1 MKRCRVPHIVLYWTV
16 LIGSLSM
23 QSNVYAQEEVGFG
36 CLGFVGGFAGYEFH
50 QVEAPGLNRY
60 VANLNQRLMDTTGQS
75 FAPFDM
81 IKGFRFGINFL
92 RQDIAGVRFTLKGFY
107 HTLSQ
112 KTEYE
117 YEGQDEVFK
126 NSLQLDR
133 NNFGLG
139 IDLGMSLFPL
149 VSWKIVDAAL
159 VFTNISL
166 KKTLNGSNYSINEKY
181 KAVENKIGYSIGSGI
196 IIHIIGDYVTLEGM
210 AAYSKYSVAELKN
223 AAGGYFTDGEG
234 SGEVVTDFITAGGFN
249 AAVQMNIG
257 FPF

>member
-1 MKRCRVPHIVLYWTV
+1 MKPTRLPHIVILWAV
-16 LIGSLSM
+16 LIGSMPM
-23 QSNVYAQEEVGFG
+23 QGVSHAQEEVGFG
-36 CLGFVGGFAGYEFH
+36 CLGFVGGFAGYEF
-50 QVEAPGLNRY
+50 QQIEAPGLNRY
-60 VANLNQRLMDTTGQS
+60 VSHLNQRLIDTTGGT

-112 KTEYE
+112 KSEYE
-117 YEGQDEVFK
+117 HTQRDEVYK
-126 NSLQLDR
+126 NTLQLDR

-139 IDLGMSLFPL
+139 IDLGMTLFSL
-149 VSWKIVDAAL
+149 VSWKIVDAAV
-159 VFTNISL
+159 VFTNTSL
-166 KKTLNGSNYSINEKY
+166 KKTLNGVNYSINEKY

-223 AAGGYFTDGEG
+223 AAGSSFTDGEG

-249 AAVQMNIG
+249 AALQMNIG